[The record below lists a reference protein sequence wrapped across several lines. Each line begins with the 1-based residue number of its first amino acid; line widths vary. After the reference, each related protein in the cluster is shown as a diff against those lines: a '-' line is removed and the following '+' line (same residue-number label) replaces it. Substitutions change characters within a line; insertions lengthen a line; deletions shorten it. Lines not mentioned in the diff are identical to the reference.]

1 MDTKELEGKLKSVG
15 EHFRDELSGVRA
27 NRPSPKLLEDIPA
40 DYFGQK
46 MPLKQLG
53 SISIAPP
60 RELQVSLWDA
70 NAVAPAAKA
79 IESANLGVSVSVQGN
94 MIRVALPLLSSERR
108 EELIKIVKGVAE
120 ESRRAVRGARDE
132 ANKKIDAA
140 EKEKS
145 ITEDDKFS
153 LKKKTQ
159 ELTDRANKEIEEHL
173 ATKIKEIQE

>member
-1 MDTKELEGKLKSVG
+1 MDTKELEAKLKTVG
-15 EHFRDELSGVRA
+15 EHLKDEFSGIRA

-60 RELQVSLWDA
+60 RELQVTLWDA

-108 EELIKIVKGVAE
+108 EELVKIVKNVAE

-140 EKEKS
+140 EKAKE
-145 ITEDDKFS
+145 ITEDDRFA

-173 ATKIKEIQE
+173 AGKIKEIQE